1 MAANVTI
8 TNAQQQQPFNQT
20 AANTNGT
27 TLFQSIEDGV
37 KMTVPEGWV
46 IQDVNNTGSAL
57 LEETKKGYGILA
69 QLCPEKEE
77 QQEGAALSNAS
88 NSRAIMQPVA
98 KDLKETI
105 IHIIRYP
112 DLDTRLQVSNNATTT
127 NNNSNMTIDNILSYH
142 MQKLEEVGYKG
153 IEIVN
158 SADATSNVTDA
169 RTNQA
174 IARVPAKNV
183 EMTYSTNF
191 APNET
196 RTGYFILTATNVTA
210 PIQGTTK
217 GYSIFYEGNSATT
230 TGQTTIPSGSL
241 ERHNYHHPSDRLLIH
256 LS

>member
-1 MAANVTI
+1 
-8 TNAQQQQPFNQT
+8 
-20 AANTNGT
+20 
-27 TLFQSIEDGV
+27 
-37 KMTVPEGWV
+37 
-46 IQDVNNTGSAL
+46 
-57 LEETKKGYGILA
+57 
-69 QLCPEKEE
+69 
-77 QQEGAALSNAS
+77 
-88 NSRAIMQPVA
+88 
-98 KDLKETI
+98 
-105 IHIIRYP
+105 
-112 DLDTRLQVSNNATTT
+112 
-127 NNNSNMTIDNILSYH
+127 MTIDNILSYH

-230 TGQTTIPSGSL
+230 TTTGQTTIPSGSL
-241 ERHNYHHPSDRLLIH
+241 AATQLPPPVRQALDSFELVTAAAPAPS
-256 LS
+256 SSATAAAQGSSNTTYSASCS